1 MNILQAAILGVVE
14 GLTEFLP
21 ISSTFHLIWSAKL
34 LGLTQTEFL
43 KLFEVVIQSGAI
55 LAIVVLYV
63 QTILKDSKLIK
74 NLFISFLPTAII
86 GLLLYKV
93 IKNSFFDNFI
103 LQLIIFIGVGIF
115 FILFEKRSK
124 RHELHRI
131 AESLTIKESFF
142 IGVAQ
147 SLAIFPGVSRAGAV
161 MIALMYRKVSRVEAA
176 KYSFLL
182 AVPTL
187 LSASVLDLIKSR
199 DVLLSNTQNIPLL
212 IIGFVFAF
220 FSAFI
225 VVKWFVAYLQS
236 HDLTNFGWYRIVAG
250 ALLFFSK

>member
-1 MNILQAAILGVVE
+1 MNIFQAAILGVVE

-55 LAIVVLYV
+55 LAIVALYI
-63 QTILKDSKLIK
+63 QTVLKDLKLIK
-74 NLFISFLPTAII
+74 NLLISFLPTAVI
-86 GLLLYKV
+86 GLLLYKI
-93 IKNSFFDNFI
+93 IKNSFFENFL
-103 LQLIIFIGVGIF
+103 LQLSIFIGVGVF
-115 FILFEKRSK
+115 FILFEKWSK
-124 RHELHRI
+124 KRELHKN
-131 AESLTIKESFF
+131 AESLTSKEALF

-147 SLAIFPGVSRAGAV
+147 ALAVFPGVSRAGAV
-161 MIALMYRKVSRVEAA
+161 MIALMYRKVNRVEAA

-187 LSASVLDLIKSR
+187 LSASVLDLLKSK

-212 IIGFVFAF
+212 VVGFVFAF
-220 FSAFI
+220 LSAFI

-250 ALLFFSK
+250 ALLFFVR